1 MSDKCK
7 TVIHGD
13 WGRWHQCR
21 NSAKREGYC
30 GMHHPDAVK
39 ARQEKSTKLYEENRE
54 KSDSYRLKKAL
65 ATIAT
70 LTEQVDALAEG
81 ARHVLTLCK
90 DVPDM
95 LTKYPEDSN
104 LVALINIKKVAK
116 QMQKYA
122 AKPKEAE

>member
-7 TVIHGD
+7 RVIHGD

-70 LTEQVDALAEG
+70 LTEQVMALEECA
-81 ARHVLTLCK
+81 
-90 DVPDM
+90 
-95 LTKYPEDSN
+95 
-104 LVALINIKKVAK
+104 
-116 QMQKYA
+116 
-122 AKPKEAE
+122 